1 MQKLKLHCCSYWLL
15 TRWNLDL
22 NTDRIGANYSNM
34 YISKPDPDLCKQI
47 RAFDQQCQAFTYV
60 RPGLDGAWCYF

>member
-1 MQKLKLHCCSYWLL
+1 
-15 TRWNLDL
+15 
-22 NTDRIGANYSNM
+22 M